1 MIERNGDFFKIN
13 DRIFSFWLKFVHQ
26 NKTGALNFDAN
37 SQRDEFRK
45 GIDRLINDFI
55 VDSQKDIAVR
65 IEELLQLFENDGV
78 YINNKR
84 LRLINFREIKHLR
97 FNCRH
102 IKDGLIGR
110 GGDALWIIAIKYNH
124 LTEEDIA
131 EFSKECRRYRKRINI
146 RICITP
152 LEVDTNVRLKALEEK
167 IWTWNL
173 NNINLLFDLF
183 NKPAIIP

>member
-1 MIERNGDFFKIN
+1 MSIELVESILKIDDEDGGGDIY
-13 DRIFSFWLKFVHQ
+13 
-26 NKTGALNFDAN
+26 N
-37 SQRDEFRK
+37 S
-45 GIDRLINDFI
+45 RLIL
-55 VDSQKDIAVR
+55 DIPIR
-65 IEELLQLFENDGV
+65 DLDD
-78 YINNKR
+78 
-84 LRLINFREIKHLR
+84 
-97 FNCRH
+97 

-110 GGDALWIIAIKYNH
+110 ASDAQWIIAIKHNH
-124 LTEEDIA
+124 LTEEHIA
-131 EFSKECRRYRKRINI
+131 EFSKECRRFRKRINI